1 MSQHP
6 TSVVAGIDFS
16 SASSNVIKHAMN
28 IAAHMGSSCV
38 FVHVLPEEF
47 FSWHKAQPEGVFEN
61 LRQQAEAKIQELI
74 PDVPGAK
81 ESVIEVC
88 KGKPV
93 AELHNSVKSHGASLL
108 VISANDLT
116 KKHLGTVASRCVRS
130 APCDVLVIRD
140 WQGAQF
146 KRILVCVDYSPTSA
160 KALERAANLALSYD
174 AHLEIIHVM
183 FPPTEDYWGKAQ
195 ASSDMNT
202 DSYITACRTRAT
214 EQMKKFLAAC
224 PVSLDQIDHSYEIC
238 ESRFPS
244 VAITH
249 RAIDTNADLVV
260 MGTHGMSG
268 FASNFMGSNA
278 ERLIN
283 DCAVSVL
290 AVRD

>member
-1 MSQHP
+1 MSQQP

-16 SASSNVIKHAMN
+16 TASSNVAKHAMN
-28 IAAHMGSSCV
+28 IAAHMRSSCV

-47 FSWHKAQPEGVFEN
+47 FSWHKAQPEDIFEN
-61 LRQQAEAKIQELI
+61 LQQQAESKIRELI
-74 PDVPGAK
+74 PDVAGAK

-88 KGKPV
+88 KGKP
-93 AELHNSVKSHGASLL
+93 ATELNNAVKSHGASLL

-116 KKHLGTVASRCVRS
+116 KKHLGTVASRCVRT

-160 KALERAANLALSYD
+160 KALERAANLALSYG

-195 ASSDMNT
+195 STVDMNT
-202 DSYITACRTRAT
+202 ESYVAECRKRAT
-214 EQMKKFLAAC
+214 EKMTKFLADCA
-224 PVSLDQIDHSYEIC
+224 VSLAEINHSYEIC
-238 ESRFPS
+238 ESRLPS
-244 VAITH
+244 LAITH
-249 RAIDTNADLVV
+249 RAIDNNVDLVV